1 VGPVSDRTL
10 PHAALSARAHDRQG
24 LRRTDEAWLADR
36 WDDPTTLVLPMSG
49 TRLRLRDG
57 EPEWV
62 SPADAPPGRRLL
74 LGDADGVTRFA
85 VMADPA
91 DVPGERDEWIG
102 LRGAFAVL
110 LSERGPDEAP
120 WLFHAVGLAEWLWS
134 TRHCPRCGGALE
146 VRHAGHEQACTAC
159 GRRQF
164 PRTDPAVIM
173 AVIHGEGAGERILLG
188 HQRAWPEG
196 RYSTLAGF
204 VEPGETFEDA
214 VRREVAEEVGVR
226 VGRVDYVG
234 NQPWPLPAS
243 LMIGFVCHA
252 LDTAIDVD
260 GEEIADARWFTRDE
274 LRAATE
280 SGEVRIPQG
289 ISISSSLIEQW
300 HGSALPGGW

>member
-1 VGPVSDRTL
+1 VSSVTDRTL

-24 LRRTDEAWLADR
+24 LRRTDEAWLAER
-36 WDDPTTLVLPMSG
+36 WADPTTRVLPLAG

-62 SPADAPPGRRLL
+62 SPVDAPPGRRLL
-74 LGDADGVTRFA
+74 LGEADGITRFA
-85 VMADPA
+85 VVADPA

-102 LRGAFAVL
+102 LRGAFGVL

-120 WLFHAVGLAEWLWS
+120 WLFHAVGLAEWLWA

-146 VRHAGHEQACTAC
+146 MRHAGHEQACTQC

-164 PRTDPAVIM
+164 PRTAPAVIM
-173 AVIHGEGAGERILLG
+173 AVVHGEGADERILLG

-196 RYSTLAGF
+196 RFSTLAGF

-214 VRREVAEEVGVR
+214 VRREVAEEVGVS

-260 GEEIADARWFTRDE
+260 GDEIDDARWFTRDE
-274 LRAATE
+274 LRGATE

-289 ISISSSLIEQW
+289 ISISSSLIEGW
-300 HGSALPGGW
+300 HGGPLPGGW

>member
-1 VGPVSDRTL
+1 MTDRTL

-24 LRRTDEAWLADR
+24 LRRTDEAWLAQR
-36 WDDPTTLVLPMSG
+36 WADPTTRVLPLAG

-62 SPADAPPGRRLL
+62 SPTDAPPGRRLL
-74 LGDADGVTRFA
+74 LGEADGITRFA

-102 LRGAFAVL
+102 LRGAFGVL

-120 WLFHAVGLAEWLWS
+120 WLFHAVGLAEWLWA

-146 VRHAGHEQACTAC
+146 VRHAGHEQACTVC

-173 AVIHGEGAGERILLG
+173 AVVHGEGDDERILLG

-214 VRREVAEEVGVR
+214 VRREVAEEVGVT
-226 VGRVDYVG
+226 VGRVDYVS

-243 LMIGFVCHA
+243 VMIGFVCHA
-252 LDTAIDVD
+252 LDTEIDVD
-260 GEEIADARWFTRDE
+260 GDEIADARWFTRDE
-274 LRAATE
+274 LRAAAE
-280 SGEVRIPQG
+280 SGEIKIPQG
-289 ISISSSLIEQW
+289 ISISSSLIEGW
-300 HGSALPGGW
+300 HGSPLPGGW